1 MKTSPIRLSLCQIMT
16 YTLNAPR
23 FRAPLW
29 VDQRARKSHFSTQ
42 KSHFGHPR
50 SQITVYHPRFIII
63 VWRGAGGLLRGFD
76 APEEG
81 RSL

>member
-23 FRAPLW
+23 LRAPLR
-29 VDQRARKSHFSTQ
+29 VDQRAQKSHFSTQ

-50 SQITVYHPRFIII
+50 SPISRYYPRFI
-63 VWRGAGGLLRGFD
+63 VWRGAGDLLQGFD